1 MVKVYIKIASGVCVL
16 QMLSGL
22 FNLAVTLCSVVKK

>member
-1 MVKVYIKIASGVCVL
+1 MVEVYIKNAGCLYAL

-22 FNLAVTLCSVVKK
+22 FNLAVTPCSVVKK